1 MRAYLF
7 STSIRVL
14 ATTGGVGYFPK
25 GSGTLASAL
34 CCALILLAPF
44 SDSALWICAVTSVIG
59 LLIASSAQ
67 KILKSKDP
75 SEFVIDEWAGMLIT
89 LLFLPVTI
97 KVYLIAFAAF
107 RFFDVIKLWPAGAA
121 ERLPGGFGVTTDD
134 IVAGIQANLAV
145 QLYLYLMRLWG

>member
-1 MRAYLF
+1 MKKALVTLVATGLYTGY
-7 STSIRVL
+7 SPVVAGTVGSI
-14 ATTGGVGYFPK
+14 P
-25 GSGTLASAL
+25 
-34 CCALILLAPF
+34 P
-44 SDSALWICAVTSVIG
+44 
-59 LLIASSAQ
+59 LLIAYFLIGDNLLYLSLAALVTTLISFWAAGEAEGVFGHDSK
-67 KILKSKDP
+67 KI
-75 SEFVIDEWAGMLIT
+75 VIDEWAGMLIT

>member
-1 MRAYLF
+1 MKKTLVTLVATGLYTGY
-7 STSIRVL
+7 SPVVAGTVGSI
-14 ATTGGVGYFPK
+14 P
-25 GSGTLASAL
+25 
-34 CCALILLAPF
+34 P
-44 SDSALWICAVTSVIG
+44 
-59 LLIASSAQ
+59 LLIAYFLIGDNQLYLSLAALVTILISFWAASEAECVFGHDSK
-67 KILKSKDP
+67 KI
-75 SEFVIDEWAGMLIT
+75 VIDEWAGMLIT